1 MAIYNEN
8 KVFELLNEGSI
19 NLNSNPLNIKGVTM
33 VIVHPNEGDN
43 IPHFHIKREREHD
56 CCIML
61 NENKFFNHGNND
73 SVLNKKEMKEL
84 DKWLRK
90 QNKVYTTK
98 TNFQTLCD
106 IWNEASH
113 IVPADRNRY
122 FDYSNIASYK

>member
-73 SVLNKKEMKEL
+73 SVLNKKEMKEF

-106 IWNEASH
+106 ICNEASH